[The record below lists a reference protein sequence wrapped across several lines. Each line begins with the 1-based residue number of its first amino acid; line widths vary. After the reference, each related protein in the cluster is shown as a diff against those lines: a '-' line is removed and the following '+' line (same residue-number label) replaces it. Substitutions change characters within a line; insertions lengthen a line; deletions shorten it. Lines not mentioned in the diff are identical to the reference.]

1 MLFTRGGVISASF
14 CMSLRTKIS
23 KKFQKILDRNAQF
36 VYNFRVTINNDM
48 NNDIYNVS
56 HETLS
61 LFQKVKDQM
70 ANGNKFF
77 VEVTLDDEIKTGELV
92 NTFNWSSSRVV
103 VKFNDGSILRV
114 PMNNVTNIE
123 C

>member
-1 MLFTRGGVISASF
+1 M
-14 CMSLRTKIS
+14 
-23 KKFQKILDRNAQF
+23 D
-36 VYNFRVTINNDM
+36 
-48 NNDIYNVS
+48 NDIYNVS

-70 ANGNKFF
+70 ANGRKFF
-77 VEVTLDDEIKTGELV
+77 VEVTVDDEIKTGELV

>member
-1 MLFTRGGVISASF
+1 M
-14 CMSLRTKIS
+14 
-23 KKFQKILDRNAQF
+23 D
-36 VYNFRVTINNDM
+36 NN
-48 NNDIYNVS
+48 IYNVS

>member
-1 MLFTRGGVISASF
+1 M
-14 CMSLRTKIS
+14 
-23 KKFQKILDRNAQF
+23 D
-36 VYNFRVTINNDM
+36 NN
-48 NNDIYNVS
+48 IYNVS

-61 LFQKVKDQM
+61 LFRKVKEQM

-77 VEVTLDDEIKTGELV
+77 VEVMVAGDTKTGELV
-92 NTFNWSSSRVV
+92 NTFNWSSSHVV